1 METLF
6 KVAACAVV
14 ASILGAAVKSRSA
27 ELALAL
33 ALGACAV
40 LAVASLSVVRQ
51 AVSYLDGLRETA
63 NLAPSL
69 VAPVVKVCA
78 VSVLTQLACAFC
90 REAGQ
95 ASAAKI
101 VELCG
106 GAAALCVMLPLM
118 DAVLSMVRELLW

>member
-1 METLF
+1 METLV
-6 KVAACAVV
+6 KVAACAVTV
-14 ASILGAAVKSRSA
+14 AILGTAVKTRSA

-40 LAVASLSVVRQ
+40 LAAASLPLVRQ
-51 AVSYLDGLRETA
+51 AFSYLDELRETA
-63 NLAPSL
+63 ALAPSL
-69 VAPVVKVCA
+69 VSPVIKVCA
-78 VSVLTQLACAFC
+78 VSMLTQFACAFC

-106 GAAALCVMLPLM
+106 GAAALCAMLPLM
-118 DAVLSMVRELLW
+118 DAVLNMVREMLW